1 MKDDV
6 EDRSADSSADSSA
19 DRSRSGGRSGK
30 RSGERGGK
38 ESPLSPSPYTAP
50 ALEKGL
56 DILELLADASEGLSQ
71 NQVAARLGRS
81 IGEIFRMLEVLER
94 RGWLS
99 RSTASGTYRLSMRMF
114 ELAHRQPQIKQL
126 VAVALPLMQ
135 ELARTTRQSNHLVVH
150 HDCRIL
156 VVAQVDS
163 PEAMGFAVRV
173 GAHFPFRV
181 DRVSA
186 RTYSAFQ
193 AAPRRDELVAEMIAN
208 DPAPPSRPAL
218 QRQVAAIARR
228 GYEEKESDTL
238 PGITD
243 ICCPIFDR
251 TGFAVATLTQPY
263 LRQRDVHST
272 VAESRDAQLR
282 TAAAISR
289 GLGAAPGSW
298 PNLSMDASHEMPRP
312 VGGRSPASV

>member
-6 EDRSADSSADSSA
+6 EDRSE
-19 DRSRSGGRSGK
+19 SRGGR
-30 RSGERGGK
+30 RTGERGGK
-38 ESPLSPSPYTAP
+38 ENPSPPSPYTAP

-163 PEAMGFAVRV
+163 PEAMGFAVRNW
-173 GAHFPFRV
+173 ASR
-181 DRVSA
+181 DSA
-186 RTYSAFQ
+186 TVEWTSRW
-193 AAPRRDELVAEMIAN
+193 RRYGWV
-208 DPAPPSRPAL
+208 R
-218 QRQVAAIARR
+218 
-228 GYEEKESDTL
+228 
-238 PGITD
+238 
-243 ICCPIFDR
+243 
-251 TGFAVATLTQPY
+251 VATANPVRSKMGQ
-263 LRQRDVHST
+263 QMSVM
-272 VAESRDAQLR
+272 
-282 TAAAISR
+282 
-289 GLGAAPGSW
+289 PGNVS
-298 PNLSMDASHEMPRP
+298 LSFS
-312 VGGRSPASV
+312 S